1 MTLVSS
7 PRRHAASV
15 SLFVLASIVASV
27 PPARAQCPTEPTL
40 QNFTGAGSTV
50 CPCFVAGEQAGAVF
64 TAPAANYPIQIL
76 RIGVGWGSS
85 AGGAP
90 ASVEAALHVYPAGL
104 PNPGAPLFTLD
115 SPQLVDGFINEFNI
129 ESEPEEAIINSGPFM
144 VALQFANSNA
154 GDPFAPTVIHD
165 GNGCQAGKNTIFAIP
180 GGWLSACAAGVTGDW
195 VFYVTY
201 RRVDCQVG
209 VETLLPE
216 GTAATLFA
224 PRPNPARAGTACEFV
239 VPRSGLVSIAVFD
252 VHGRLVRELASGWR
266 PAGRHSV
273 SWDGADREG
282 ARAAAG
288 MYLIQLTAGGV
299 HSARKVSM
307 TE

>member
-1 MTLVSS
+1 MMLVTS
-7 PRRHAASV
+7 PRRDTVPV
-15 SLFVLASIVASV
+15 SLFVLASIMASV
-27 PPARAQCPTEPTL
+27 LPARAQCPTEPTL

-104 PNPGAPLFTLD
+104 PTPGAPLFTLD
-115 SPQLVDGFINEFNI
+115 SPQLIDGFINEFNI
-129 ESEPEEAIINSGPFM
+129 EAEPEEVILNSGPFM
-144 VALQFANSNA
+144 VALQFANANA

-201 RRVDCQVG
+201 RRVDCQIG
-209 VETLLPE
+209 VETLLPKARRPRCSRRGPILRE
-216 GTAATLFA
+216 PAPLATSSCRRAGWSRSRSSTCMAGWYASWPAAGGRPAATA
-224 PRPNPARAGTACEFV
+224 
-239 VPRSGLVSIAVFD
+239 
-252 VHGRLVRELASGWR
+252 
-266 PAGRHSV
+266 
-273 SWDGADREG
+273 
-282 ARAAAG
+282 
-288 MYLIQLTAGGV
+288 
-299 HSARKVSM
+299 
-307 TE
+307 